1 MDLSK
6 FKPVSIGSKYVV
18 KLEKFSKSVYL
29 GTTSK
34 GVVIEVGIELARE
47 VNSLQEVIE
56 LAYAYVLN
64 INYKL

>member
-1 MDLSK
+1 MDLSN
-6 FKPVSIGSKYVV
+6 FKPVIIGSKYVV

-47 VNSLQEVIE
+47 VNSLQEVTD

>member
-1 MDLSK
+1 MDFSK

-18 KLEKFSKSVYL
+18 KLEKFPKSVYL

-47 VNSLQEVIE
+47 VNSLQEVID